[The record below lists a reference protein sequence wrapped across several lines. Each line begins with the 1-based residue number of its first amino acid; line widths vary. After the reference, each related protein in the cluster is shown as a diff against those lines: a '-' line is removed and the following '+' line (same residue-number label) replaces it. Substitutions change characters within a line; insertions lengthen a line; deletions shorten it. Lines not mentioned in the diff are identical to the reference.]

1 MLSSLLHKFVS
12 TKVDGADP
20 TIVRPGNWNAEHDMG
35 VRLTNRTGSTLNAGD
50 VVAISIADDSSVV
63 LDDAVHTRRIY
74 VVALATISNLSVG
87 LFATVGMMVTTKTQG
102 VVTRGNYLR
111 KSATTLRMEDAQAAS
126 SSGPAPS
133 DTIALALS
141 ASAGGSSTVE
151 ALLMEAPTSATPP
164 GMVMARADTAVPPGW
179 LLCNAQAV
187 SRTTYA
193 NLFAVIGTT
202 YGAGD
207 GSTTFNVPDMRGRV
221 LVGFDVNQAEFN
233 VMGETGGAK
242 THTLVTAEMPAHGH
256 PGSTVAISDPGH
268 SHTQKGMSI
277 TAASGGCLGVGALDT
292 GSVNDCNNTTT
303 NTTGITASTTIASA
317 GGGGAHNNLQPY
329 MVQVWMIKT

>member
-12 TKVDGADP
+12 VKVDGPDP
-20 TIVRPGNWNAEHDMG
+20 TLVRPGNWNAEHDMG
-35 VRLTNRTGSTLNAGD
+35 VKLTNRTGSTLNAGD
-50 VVAISIADDSSVV
+50 VVAISLADDSSVV
-63 LDDAVHTRRIY
+63 LADTVHTRRIY

-87 LFATVGMMVTTKTQG
+87 LFATVGMMITTKTQG

-126 SSGPAPS
+126 LSGQAPS

-141 ASAGGSSTVE
+141 ASAGGASTVE
-151 ALLMEAPTSATPP
+151 ALLMEAPTSAVPP
-164 GMVMARADTAVPPGW
+164 GMVMARAVTTVPPGW
-179 LLCNAQAV
+179 LLCDGAAV

-193 NLFAVIGTT
+193 HLFSVISTT

-207 GSTTFNVPDMRGRV
+207 GSTTFNVPNMKGRV
-221 LVGFDVNQAEFN
+221 LVGLDAGQAEFDAI
-233 VMGETGGAK
+233 GEVGGAK

-268 SHTQKGMSI
+268 SHTQRRMSSV
-277 TAASGGCLGVGALDT
+277 AASGGCISG
-292 GSVNDCNNTTT
+292 GSEDSSAVNDCNNTTA
-303 NTTGITASTTIASA
+303 NTTGISASTTIASA
-317 GGGGAHNNLQPY
+317 GGGGSHNNLQPY
-329 MVQVWMIKT
+329 IVQVWMIKT